1 MTARGQVVVGPSG
14 VVPSSLAVVR
24 VTAANQ
30 EDDVISQEQLNALYD
45 AEVVDQGGEK
55 VGAMGQVYLDNKT
68 GEPAWVTVRT
78 GWFGARKVFV
88 PLTTAEIVDGQI
100 RVPYST
106 AMIKEAPDI
115 ACDRHVSEDEEQDLL
130 EYYSADGE
138 PGPSA

>member
-1 MTARGQVVVGPSG
+1 MC
-14 VVPSSLAVVR
+14 SSVAVVR
-24 VTAANQ
+24 VMATNQ

-78 GWFGARKVFV
+78 GWIGSRKVFV
-88 PLTTAEIVDGQI
+88 PLSTAEIVDEQI

-106 AMIKEAPDI
+106 AMIKAAPDI
-115 ACDRHVSEDEEQDLL
+115 PCDRHLSEDEEQDLF
-130 EYYSADGE
+130 EYYSVDDG
-138 PGPSA
+138 PAPSA